1 VTLCKTLLVLPAD
14 RKPTN
19 IRDLLRFAFETF
31 SFAFGSSADAQDLFL
46 STDDDFLLP
55 PNAPLAQA
63 LDPNQVVKLGS
74 IVHKLGKNKS
84 ASSTDAPPQ
93 FTSLFNIPV
102 NNAEVIQPSK

>member
-1 VTLCKTLLVLPAD
+1 MCKTLLVLPAD
-14 RKPTN
+14 RQPTT

-31 SFAFGSSADAQDLFL
+31 SFAFGASADAQDLFL

-84 ASSTDAPPQ
+84 PAAQ
-93 FTSLFNIPV
+93 SLFSIP
-102 NNAEVIQPSK
+102 A